1 MVGFGAL
8 VNVTRYDMGIGIL
21 TSGGDAPG
29 MNAAVRAAFRSVK
42 MKSTEREI
50 IFFRDGFRGLAG
62 RLDTSTESN
71 VTRTDVRD
79 IIHRGG
85 TFLGTG
91 RVPELKLPEGQP
103 EDLEAR
109 LQARA
114 AFLRVAAVNLYQFDT
129 RALVVIGGDGS
140 FRGARLIAETYR
152 STFPDRPFR
161 VVGIP
166 ATIDNDLYGTEYS
179 IGFDTALNNVVESI
193 RKVRDTVESHHRCIL
208 LEVMG
213 NTSGWLALQSAI
225 AGGASLVCIPE
236 IEELH
241 DTDRIIQRLAEGARM
256 NYRYFI
262 IVVAE
267 GVPKRLGGQ
276 WLEALRGRI
285 EASEDIRAAL
295 GAPMEVRINSVG
307 HVARGGSPSG
317 FDNTLAGMLGM
328 AAADVVL
335 GGMEDGDAH
344 EDVVVGYRG
353 GRTVVTPLQEVVD
366 RSPRL
371 VTRDSPLYRL
381 SERLMLQDE
390 QPF

>member
-1 MVGFGAL
+1 
-8 VNVTRYDMGIGIL
+8 MGIGIL

-29 MNAAVRAAFRSVK
+29 MNAAVRAAFRSIK
-42 MKSTEREI
+42 MRAPEREI

-62 RLDTSTESN
+62 RLDTSTDHN
-71 VTRTDVRD
+71 VSRTDVRD

-91 RVPELKLPEGQP
+91 RVPELKLPEGEP
-103 EDLEAR
+103 SDLEAR

-152 STFPDRPFR
+152 ATFPGRPFR

-166 ATIDNDLYGTEYS
+166 ATIDNDLHGTEYS
-179 IGFDTALNNVVESI
+179 IGFDTALNNVVDAI

-213 NTSGWLALQSAI
+213 NTSGWLALQSAV

-236 IEELH
+236 VEELH
-241 DTDRIIQRLAEGARM
+241 DVDRIIQRLAEGARM

-267 GVPKRLGGQ
+267 GVPKRFGGH
-276 WLEALRGRI
+276 WLDALRERI
-285 EASEDIRAAL
+285 EASEEIRSAL
-295 GAPMEVRINSVG
+295 GAPMDVRINSVG

-335 GGMEDGDAH
+335 EGPKHGDEH
-344 EDVVVGYRG
+344 EDVVVGLRA
-353 GRTVVTPLQEVVD
+353 GRTVVTPMQEVVEH
-366 RSPRL
+366 SPRL
-371 VTRDSPLYRL
+371 VTRDAPLYRL

>member
-1 MVGFGAL
+1 MS
-8 VNVTRYDMGIGIL
+8 IGIL

-29 MNAAVRAAFRSVK
+29 MNAAVRAAFRAIK
-42 MKSTEREI
+42 MRSPEREI

-62 RLDTSTESN
+62 RLDTSTDHN
-71 VTRTDVRD
+71 VSRTDVRD

-103 EDLEAR
+103 ADLEAR
-109 LQARA
+109 LEARA

-152 STFPDRPFR
+152 STFPGRPFR
-161 VVGIP
+161 VIGIP
-166 ATIDNDLYGTEYS
+166 ATIDNDLHGTEYS
-179 IGFDTALNNVVESI
+179 IGFDTALNNVVDAI

-213 NTSGWLALQSAI
+213 NTSGWLALQSAV

-236 IEELH
+236 VEELH
-241 DTDRIIQRLAEGARM
+241 DVDRIIQCLAEGARM
-256 NYRYFI
+256 HYRYFI

-267 GVPKRLGGQ
+267 GVPKRFGGH
-276 WLEALRGRI
+276 WLEALRERI
-285 EASEDIRAAL
+285 EASEEIRSAL

-328 AAADVVL
+328 AAADVAL
-335 GGMEDGDAH
+335 NGPEQGDEH
-344 EDVVVGYRG
+344 EDVVVGLRG
-353 GRTVVTPLQEVVD
+353 GRTVVTPMHEVVEH
-366 RSPRL
+366 SPRL
-371 VTRDSPLYRL
+371 VTRESALYRL